1 MSYDKQ
7 KKITMTP
14 LKRFYNLLELDK
26 KDVYQIFFYAIF
38 AGLISLSLPL
48 GIQAIIN
55 FIQSGRVSA
64 SWIVLI
70 ILVIFGVA
78 LVGILSLMQL
88 RITEN
93 LQQKIFVRASF
104 EFAARLPKI
113 KMEQLYN
120 SYPPEL
126 ANRFFDTMTIQKGTS
141 KLLIDFSAALLQ
153 IAFGVI
159 LLSLYHPYFIIFGVL
174 LFFLLYFIF
183 RFSFKSG
190 LETSLKESKFKYKV
204 AGWLQELARNNYS
217 FKNDLHYN
225 FGLQKNNNIVSE
237 YLNYREKHFSVIK
250 RQFTQ
255 LILFKILITGGLLS
269 IGGFLV
275 LSQQMNIGQ
284 FVAAEIIILLVITSV
299 EKIIIGLETFYDVL
313 TSIEKIG
320 QVTDMELEEDT
331 AFSSD
336 TCYANIS
343 LEIENLTFKFPD
355 SNKEILS
362 ALSLKI
368 EQGEK
373 IAIEG
378 PNSSGKTTLIRI
390 LSGLLQPTSGTFY
403 INDDTYRKI
412 NLKQYRSQIGGI
424 IHGETPFEGTLLENI
439 TFNDNSITTENL
451 KWAIEGVQLSSF
463 VKTLPKGLETHI
475 FPEGKQLSSSD
486 AEKVL
491 LARSIIHKPKILFY
505 EDPTDMMDIKVANE
519 IIDFLTSEKNNWT
532 IIVSSKN
539 PYWKTKCSRI
549 ITMENGTIQLDLKNK

>member
-1 MSYDKQ
+1 
-7 KKITMTP
+7 MTP

-48 GIQAIIN
+48 GIQAITN

-70 ILVIFGVA
+70 ILVVFGVA

-93 LQQKIFVRASF
+93 LQQKIFVRSSF

-113 KMEQLYN
+113 KTDQLYN

-153 IAFGVI
+153 IVFGLI

-174 LFFLLYFIF
+174 LFLLLYFIF
-183 RFSFKSG
+183 RFSYKSG

-204 AGWLQELARNNYS
+204 ASWLQEMARNNFS
-217 FKNDLHYN
+217 FKNDLNYN
-225 FGLQKNNNIVSE
+225 YGLQKNNNLASD
-237 YLNYREKHFSVIK
+237 YLNYREKHFKVIQ

-255 LILFKILITGGLLS
+255 LIIFKIIITASLLS

-284 FVAAEIIILLVITSV
+284 FVAAEIIILLVINSV

-320 QVTDMELEEDT
+320 QVTDLQLEEDT
-331 AFSSD
+331 TFKSD
-336 TCYANIS
+336 TCYTNIS
-343 LEIENLTFKFPD
+343 LETENLTFKFPD
-355 SNKEILS
+355 SDKEILNTI
-362 ALSLKI
+362 SLKI

-373 IAIEG
+373 IAVEG
-378 PNSSGKTTLIRI
+378 ENGSGKTTLIRI
-390 LSGLLQPTSGTFY
+390 LSGLLQPTAGSFY
-403 INDDTYRKI
+403 INDDTFRKI
-412 NLKQYRSQIGGI
+412 NLKQYRSQIGSI
-424 IHGETPFEGTLLENI
+424 IQGETPFEGTLLENI
-439 TFNDNSITTENL
+439 TFNDNSVSTEDL
-451 KWAIEGVQLSSF
+451 KWAIDGVQLSSF
-463 VKTLPKGLETHI
+463 IKSLPKGLETRI
-475 FPEGKQLSSSD
+475 FPEGKQLSSSN
-486 AEKVL
+486 AQKML

-505 EDPTDMMDIKVANE
+505 EDPTDMMDEKVANE
-519 IIDFLTSEKNNWT
+519 IIDFITSEKNRWT

-539 PYWKTKCSRI
+539 PYWKTKCNRS
-549 ITMENGTIQLDLKNK
+549 ITMQNGAIQLDLKNN

>member
-113 KMEQLYN
+113 KMDQLYN

-141 KLLIDFSAALLQ
+141 KLLTDFSAALLQ

-225 FGLQKNNNIVSE
+225 FGLQKNNNIAAA
-237 YLNYREKHFSVIK
+237 YLNYREKHFNVIQ

-255 LILFKILITGGLLS
+255 LIIFKILITGGLLS

-275 LSQQMNIGQ
+275 LSEQMNIGQ

-320 QVTDMELEEDT
+320 QVTDMELEDDT
-331 AFSSD
+331 AFNSD

-362 ALSLKI
+362 NLSLKI

-378 PNSSGKTTLIRI
+378 PNGSGKTTLIRI

-439 TFNDNSITTENL
+439 TFNDSSITTENL

-463 VKTLPKGLETHI
+463 VKTLPKGLETRI

-505 EDPTDMMDIKVANE
+505 EDPTDMMDIKIANE

-549 ITMENGTIQLDLKNK
+549 ITMENGTIQLDLKNN